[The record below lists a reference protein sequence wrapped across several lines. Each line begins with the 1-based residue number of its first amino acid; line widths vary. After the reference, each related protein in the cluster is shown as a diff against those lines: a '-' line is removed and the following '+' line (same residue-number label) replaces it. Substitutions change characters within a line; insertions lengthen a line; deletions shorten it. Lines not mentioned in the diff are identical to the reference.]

1 MKSKLA
7 VLISG
12 NGSNLQAIID
22 AVAAGSLDAQIV
34 VVVSNRKGAYGLER
48 ARRAQIPDRY
58 FPLKPYRDAQRSRAE
73 YDADLAA
80 LVSEYAPDWVVLA
93 GWMHILSEEFL
104 ARFPNRV
111 VNLHPALP
119 GQFPGAHAID
129 DALAAFGRGEIDQ
142 TGVMVHL
149 VPDARVDEGPVL
161 AQQAVADSS
170 WRHARNAGGTHSRGG
185 APAAGGDP
193 ARVDRIA
200 SAASCGDVDIERVSK
215 NAVRTGAGWA
225 TSIAWPAE
233 AMMRLGLNTGYSGGK
248 IALADGVNSRGGPA
262 GLLRGMD
269 G

>member
-22 AVAAGSLDAQIV
+22 AVATGSLDAQIA
-34 VVVSNRKGAYGLER
+34 VVVSNRKEAYGLKR

-93 GWMHILSEEFL
+93 GWMHILSEKFL
-104 ARFPNRV
+104 GHFPNRV

-129 DALAAFGRGEIDQ
+129 DALAAFTRGEIDR

-161 AQQAVADSS
+161 AEQAVPIRPGDTHETLAE
-170 WRHARNAGGTHSRGG
+170 RIHAVEH
-185 APAAGGDP
+185 
-193 ARVDRIA
+193 
-200 SAASCGDVDIERVSK
+200 
-215 NAVRTGAGWA
+215 
-225 TSIAWPAE
+225 
-233 AMMRLGLNTGYSGGK
+233 RLLVET
-248 IALADGVNSRGGPA
+248 
-262 GLLRGMD
+262 LRKLIG
-269 G
+269 